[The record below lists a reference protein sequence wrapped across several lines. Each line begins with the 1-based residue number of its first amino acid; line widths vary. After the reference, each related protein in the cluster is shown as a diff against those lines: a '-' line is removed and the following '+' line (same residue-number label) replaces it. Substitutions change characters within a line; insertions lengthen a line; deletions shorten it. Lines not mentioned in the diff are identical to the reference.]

1 MKRATENRSTAAD
14 TSPLLIEFPSETG
27 PDGPL
32 FDDSQ
37 RNRQRAGAQKNGEIV
52 GLLNGK
58 VAGDFP

>member
-1 MKRATENRSTAAD
+1 MKRATRIGPTAAD
-14 TSPLLIEFPSETG
+14 TSPLLIESRPRLG
-27 PDGPL
+27 PMVL